1 MAILNSVLPDYIGR
15 FKIIKQLGKG
25 SQGVVYLASD
35 SQLERNVAIKTIQL
49 EKSTPKIKKQ
59 FLTEARTI
67 AKLQHP
73 NIIPLYE
80 MDEHLGTP
88 YLIFEYIDGQ
98 SLKEHLISKGK
109 LSPKACINL
118 LSPLLNAIAYA
129 HKRGVVH
136 RDLNPSNII
145 ITTQDKPYLMDF
157 GIATLLGQ
165 RSDEGI
171 WGTFKYMSPEQC
183 NNEKIT
189 AASDLFSL
197 GLVLYEMLNGKQAI
211 SADNKFAIINKIVNE
226 EVSYPIDCDTAIK
239 EIIQKALTKN
249 PEERYADA
257 LDMRQDLKKHLRRI
271 APETENNTQNNQKAG
286 DINSTLEFLLRRM
299 EHKKDF
305 PTMSH
310 QVIEISQKAKAAGD
324 TSANILSNAILKDYS
339 LSSKLLRLVN
349 SPSYGQYG
357 GRISTISRAVVI
369 LGFEEVRNAALGLML
384 LDHLKDKN
392 QAESL
397 KEACIGSMI
406 SGSMAKGVAERMN
419 IKDQEE
425 AYVCS
430 MFHQLGKLLSIYY
443 FPEESE
449 IIFDMVKQKN
459 MKEQAAAESV
469 LGVSFEEIGIAVGE
483 SWQLPNQLIDSM
495 HTLPAGELKKPLSQ
509 TDLLKHVSG
518 FSNEYCDLIETSSVH
533 ERQQN
538 FESLASR
545 YSNSMDISCSQMEE
559 ILSNSLSEMEKYAQL
574 VNLDL
579 SQSSIFKKAH
589 KWVPSEKG
597 EVENTSEKI
606 EPPLNSYIL
615 ENQGQIIDAI
625 QEITD
630 SILEGAP
637 LNDILVMVLET
648 IFISFNFHRIMFC
661 FINKGRTSISARFG
675 FGPNIEEIINRF
687 NLPNGGNDIFNMSL
701 KQAKDLIIED
711 TKSVDSKNLLPEWY
725 RKKFAKKSLLVYP
738 IMVKNI
744 PIGLIYIDSI
754 APISV
759 SDETRLGPIKTLRN
773 QIVLAI
779 RQS

>member
-1 MAILNSVLPDYIGR
+1 MA
-15 FKIIKQLGKG
+15 
-25 SQGVVYLASD
+25 
-35 SQLERNVAIKTIQL
+35 
-49 EKSTPKIKKQ
+49 TPQ
-59 FLTEARTI
+59 
-67 AKLQHP
+67 
-73 NIIPLYE
+73 
-80 MDEHLGTP
+80 
-88 YLIFEYIDGQ
+88 
-98 SLKEHLISKGK
+98 
-109 LSPKACINL
+109 
-118 LSPLLNAIAYA
+118 
-129 HKRGVVH
+129 
-136 RDLNPSNII
+136 
-145 ITTQDKPYLMDF
+145 
-157 GIATLLGQ
+157 
-165 RSDEGI
+165 
-171 WGTFKYMSPEQC
+171 
-183 NNEKIT
+183 
-189 AASDLFSL
+189 
-197 GLVLYEMLNGKQAI
+197 
-211 SADNKFAIINKIVNE
+211 
-226 EVSYPIDCDTAIK
+226 
-239 EIIQKALTKN
+239 
-249 PEERYADA
+249 
-257 LDMRQDLKKHLRRI
+257 
-271 APETENNTQNNQKAG
+271 
-286 DINSTLEFLLRRM
+286 
-299 EHKKDF
+299 
-305 PTMSH
+305 
-310 QVIEISQKAKAAGD
+310 
-324 TSANILSNAILKDYS
+324 
-339 LSSKLLRLVN
+339 
-349 SPSYGQYG
+349 
-357 GRISTISRAVVI
+357 
-369 LGFEEVRNAALGLML
+369 
-384 LDHLKDKN
+384 
-392 QAESL
+392 
-397 KEACIGSMI
+397 
-406 SGSMAKGVAERMN
+406 
-419 IKDQEE
+419 
-425 AYVCS
+425 
-430 MFHQLGKLLSIYY
+430 
-443 FPEESE
+443 
-449 IIFDMVKQKN
+449 
-459 MKEQAAAESV
+459 
-469 LGVSFEEIGIAVGE
+469 
-483 SWQLPNQLIDSM
+483 
-495 HTLPAGELKKPLSQ
+495 ELKKPLSQ

-597 EVENTSEKI
+597 EIENTSEKI